1 VTDITRRAF
10 LSTASTSSIMW
21 PLVRGLDLAWQLPDT
36 EPRRRPIVTFDEP
49 GFPTVDAI
57 ALPAMPGARSATSV
71 AELVDTLQPD
81 AVLLWRHGSTFP
93 AEAWKA
99 IFSFLD
105 NGGNLLYA
113 GGEPWT
119 RPVTGAAGTR
129 RVEPRTVAQLQA
141 LRLNQSYRVR
151 LGTATLQR
159 VAGANAGSRPLASDT
174 WIAALEPRFTDT
186 QDFPMEAGSPGA
198 RDALLRPLA
207 YANASDGDPRFPAAA
222 VAYAIDRLRGPFAG
236 GRWVFWLASAPPKDD
251 EWEWLLDE
259 ASRRPVDF
267 RVGPTFGCF
276 HEGEQPSLIVGAHR
290 PRATEP
296 LRTPCELVIDGPG
309 GSRRTQKVDLHVTE
323 HASMHVPLSGSFVPG
338 LYRVTVEG
346 GPLGRTTTGFWM
358 FDQDLFT
365 SGDALT
371 FDEHTLRRNGR
382 PEPVVG
388 TTTMSASVHRDFL
401 FEPNA
406 AVWDDTFAELASLRI
421 NIVRTGLWSGWR
433 RISVDANVVDESF
446 VRALEAYY
454 LTARKHGVPVVFNVF
469 AFVPEDFGS
478 GDPYFDP
485 RALEAQRAFFSA
497 LARRMAPAREFIWD
511 LINEPS
517 FASPRNLWTLR
528 PVGSDYERRAFV
540 AWLAARYQP
549 AEGRAEGLWQ
559 DVVRRR
565 WRLRPD
571 EKIDLPSEED
581 FADTY
586 LRGAR
591 RPYRALD
598 YALFAQDAFEKWI
611 GEMTSAIRAGGSQTA
626 ITVGQDENGL
636 RTSPGPLF
644 HHRSVDFTSM
654 HTWWNNDAL
663 LWDGVLAKPGG
674 KPLLVSETG
683 IMQRERL
690 SGEAVRSPGDFAA
703 LLSKKIGYAFA
714 AHAFGVIQWCYETN
728 PFMNSDNEV
737 AIGLKRVDGSAKP
750 EHGVLAAAAA
760 FIARNRSRFDGYVAP
775 DVTLVVPTADQ
786 LSPRSLSAA
795 ATRATVRAF
804 YEELQIP
811 LCCVVE
817 HRAAR
822 DLGQPRVIVLPACR
836 SVSEDAWQAIVAA
849 VNKGATLICSGSFE
863 SDDAGLPAERLGV
876 ASRLL
881 HMVENVPAW
890 EGVPATAFRFGG
902 TIPESVDAAV
912 LSAPRRIQHGAGAIV
927 HHPLPIEWAEPTASI
942 AHFYRAAMTRTKVVP
957 RVELVAGANPGV
969 LVVTVP
975 FRDAWLL
982 VAVNESARAHK
993 VVARRP
999 GAAARVTFEVAADH
1013 ARMCVIDP
1021 HAWKI
1026 LDLS

>member
-1 VTDITRRAF
+1 
-10 LSTASTSSIMW
+10 MW
-21 PLVRGLDLAWQLPDT
+21 PLVRGLDLAWQLPAS
-36 EPRRRPIVTFDEP
+36 ESPRRTIVTFDEP
-49 GFPTVDAI
+49 EFPAVDATGLR
-57 ALPAMPGARSATSV
+57 ALPGARSATSV
-71 AELVDTLQPD
+71 AELADALQPGV
-81 AVLLWRHGSTFP
+81 VLVWRHGSTFP

-99 IFSFLD
+99 IFGYLE
-105 NGGNLLYA
+105 NGGNLLYV

-119 RPVTGAAGTR
+119 RPVAGAPGSR
-129 RVEPRTVAQLQA
+129 RVQPRTVAQLQA

-151 LGTATLQR
+151 LGEATLHR
-159 VAGANAGSRPLASDT
+159 APGANGAARPLPSDT

-186 QDFPMEAGSPGA
+186 QDFPTEAGSPGA

-207 YANASDGDPRFPAAA
+207 YAHASGGDPRFPAAA

-236 GRWVFWLASAPPKDD
+236 GRWVFWLASVPPQND

-259 ASRRPVDF
+259 ASRQPVDL

-276 HEGEQPSLIVGAHR
+276 HEGEQPSVIVGVHR
-290 PRATEP
+290 PGAAAS
-296 LRTPCELVIDGPG
+296 LNAACELVIEGPG
-309 GSRRTQKVDLHVTE
+309 GSRRAQRLELHAGE
-323 HASMHVPLSGSFVPG
+323 HATVHVPLSGAFAPG
-338 LYRVTVEG
+338 LHRVSVDG
-346 GPLGRTTTGFWM
+346 GPLGRTSTGFWM
-358 FDQDLFT
+358 YDHEVFT

-371 FDEHTLRRNGR
+371 FDAHTLRRNGR

-388 TTTMSASVHRDFL
+388 TTTMSATVHRDFL

-406 AVWDDTFAELASLRI
+406 AVWDDTFAELTSLRI
-421 NIVRTGLWSGWR
+421 NMVRTGLWSGWR
-433 RISVDANVVDESF
+433 RISADANVVDESF
-446 VRALEAYY
+446 LRALEAYY

-469 AFVPEDFGS
+469 AFAPEDFGS

-485 RALEAQRAFFSA
+485 RALEGQRALLSA
-497 LARRMAPAREFIWD
+497 LARRMGPAREFIWD

-528 PVGSDYERRAFV
+528 PIVSAYERRAFL

-549 AEGRAEGLWQ
+549 AEGGSESLWQ

-571 EKIDLPSEED
+571 EEIGLPSEED

-586 LRGAR
+586 LMGAR
-591 RPYRALD
+591 RPFRAFD
-598 YALFAQDAFEKWI
+598 YALFAQDAFERWV
-611 GEMTSAIRAGGSQTA
+611 GEMTSAIRAGGSQAA

-663 LWDGVLAKPGG
+663 LWDGVLSKAGG

-683 IMQRERL
+683 IMQRERP

-703 LLSKKIGYAFA
+703 LLSRKIGYAFA

-737 AIGLKRVDGSAKP
+737 AIGSKRVDGSAKP

-760 FIARNRSRFDGYVAP
+760 FIARNRNRFDGYVAP
-775 DVTLVVPTADQ
+775 DVALVVLTADQ

-804 YEELQIP
+804 YEDLQIP
-811 LCCVVE
+811 LYAVAE

-836 SVSEDAWQAIVAA
+836 SISDDAWQAITAA
-849 VNKGATLICSGSFE
+849 VDKGTTLICSGSFE
-863 SDDAGLPAERLGV
+863 SDDAALPAERLGV
-876 ASRLL
+876 PSRLL
-881 HMVENVPAW
+881 RMVEEMPAW
-890 EGVPATAFRFGG
+890 EGMPATAFRFGG
-902 TIPESVDAAV
+902 TIPESWDAAA
-912 LSAPRRIQHGAGAIV
+912 LPAPRRITRGAGTIV
-927 HHPLPIEWAEPTASI
+927 HHPLPIEWAEPTVSVA
-942 AHFYRAAMTRTKVVP
+942 AFYRAALARTKVAP
-957 RVELVAGANPGV
+957 RLELVGGAKPGV
-969 LVVTVP
+969 LIATIP

-982 VAVNESARAHK
+982 VAVNETARSHQLI
-993 VVARRP
+993 ARRP
-999 GAAARVTFEVAADH
+999 GSAARVTFDVAADH
-1013 ARMCVIDP
+1013 ARMAFVDP
-1021 HAWKI
+1021 QGWKI

>member
-1 VTDITRRAF
+1 
-10 LSTASTSSIMW
+10 MW

-49 GFPTVDAI
+49 GFPAVDAI
-57 ALPAMPGARSATSV
+57 ALPAVPGARSATSV
-71 AELVDTLQPD
+71 AELVDALQPD
-81 AVLLWRHGSTFP
+81 AVLAWRHGSTFP
-93 AEAWKA
+93 ADAWKA
-99 IFSFLD
+99 IFSFLE
-105 NGGNLLYA
+105 NGGSLLYV

-119 RPVTGAAGTR
+119 RPVTGASGSR

-151 LGTATLQR
+151 FGAATLQR
-159 VAGANAGSRPLASDT
+159 VAGANPGSRPLPSET

-186 QDFPMEAGSPGA
+186 QDFPTEAGSPGA

-207 YANASDGDPRFPAAA
+207 YAHASGGDPRFPAAA

-236 GRWVFWLASAPPKDD
+236 GRWVFWLASAPPQND

-259 ASRRPVDF
+259 ASRPPVDF

-276 HEGEQPSLIVGAHR
+276 HEGEQPSLIVRAHR
-290 PRATEP
+290 PGVTGS
-296 LRTPCELVIDGPG
+296 LRTPCQLVIDGPG
-309 GSRRTQKVDLHVTE
+309 ASRRTQTVDLHVAE
-323 HASMHVPLSGSFVPG
+323 HGTMHVPLSGSFAPG
-338 LYRVTVEG
+338 LYRVVVDG
-346 GPLGRTTTGFWM
+346 GHLGRTTTGFWM
-358 FDQDLFT
+358 FDHDLFT
-365 SGDALT
+365 SGDTLT
-371 FDEHTLRRNGR
+371 FDDYTLRRNGR

-388 TTTMSASVHRDFL
+388 TTTMSATVHRDFL

-406 AVWDDTFAELASLRI
+406 AVWDDTFAELASLRM
-421 NIVRTGLWSGWR
+421 NMVRTGLWSGWR

-454 LTARKHGVPVVFNVF
+454 LTARKHGLPIVFSLF
-469 AFVPEDFGS
+469 AFVPEDFGT

-485 RALEAQRAFFSA
+485 RALEGQRALLSA
-497 LARRMAPAREFIWD
+497 LARRMASAREFIWD

-528 PVGSDYERRAFV
+528 PTGSAYERRAFA

-549 AEGRAEGLWQ
+549 AGGGAESGWQ
-559 DVVRRR
+559 EVVRRR
-565 WRLRPD
+565 WRIRPD
-571 EKIDLPSEED
+571 EAIDLPSEED
-581 FADTY
+581 FADAY
-586 LRGAR
+586 LMGAR

-598 YALFAQDAFEKWI
+598 YALFAQDAFERWI
-611 GEMTSAIRAGGSQTA
+611 GEMTAAIRAGGSQAA

-663 LWDGVLAKPGG
+663 LWDGVLAKAGG
-674 KPLLVSETG
+674 TPLLVSETG

-690 SGEAVRSPGDFAA
+690 SGEAVRSPDEFAA

-714 AHAFGVIQWCYETN
+714 AHGFGVIQWCYETN

-750 EHGVLAAAAA
+750 EHRVLAAAAA

-775 DVTLVVPTADQ
+775 DVALVVPSADQ

-811 LCCVVE
+811 LYAVVE

-822 DLGQPRVIVLPACR
+822 DLGQPQVIMLPACR
-836 SVSEDAWQAIVAA
+836 SISEEGWQAIAAA
-849 VNKGATLICSGSFE
+849 VAKGATLICSGWFE

-876 ASRLL
+876 PSRLL
-881 HMVENVPAW
+881 HMVEEMPAW
-890 EGVPATAFRFGG
+890 EGAPATAFRFGG
-902 TIPESVDAAV
+902 TLPESWGAAA
-912 LSAPRRIQHGAGAIV
+912 LAAPRRIRHGAGTIV
-927 HHPLPIEWAEPTASI
+927 HHPLPIEWAEPTASV
-942 AHFYRAAMTRTKVVP
+942 AHFYRAAMARTRVAP
-957 RVELVAGANPGV
+957 RIELAGGAKPGV
-969 LVVTVP
+969 LVATIP

-982 VAVNESARAHK
+982 VAVNETARSHA

-999 GAAARVTFEVAADH
+999 GAAARVSFDVAADH
-1013 ARMCVIDP
+1013 ARMAVIDP
-1021 HAWKI
+1021 HGWKI
-1026 LDLS
+1026 LDVS